1 MSTLLL
7 VAGYNGIGKEGRRKK
22 HMLIAAVLL

>member
-7 VAGYNGIGKEGRRKK
+7 VAGYRGIEKEGRRKK
-22 HMLIAAVLL
+22 HMVIASVLV

>member
-7 VAGYNGIGKEGRRKK
+7 VAGYKGIGKEGRRKK